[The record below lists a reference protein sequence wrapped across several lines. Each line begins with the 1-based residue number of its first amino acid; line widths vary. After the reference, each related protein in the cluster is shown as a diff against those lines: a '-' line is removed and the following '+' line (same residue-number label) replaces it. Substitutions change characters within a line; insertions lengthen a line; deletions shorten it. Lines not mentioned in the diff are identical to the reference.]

1 MKNRTERERSQ
12 LYEEIVQLKMQAP
25 DGKMRLTDVAGVEQ
39 FYGFSHELCG
49 LTINRALL

>member
-12 LYEEIVQLKMQAP
+12 LYEKIVQLKMQVP
-25 DGKMRLTDVAGVEQ
+25 VGKMRLTDVEQ
-39 FYGFSHELCG
+39 FYGFNHELCG